1 MGREL
6 YIDKKGKLSQKTQ
19 NIKKAKEN
27 CKKGRRKRHQ
37 QKKQEIKMGRKL
49 NIDARKAK

>member
-6 YIDKKGKLSQKTQ
+6 NIDKKGKISQKNQ
-19 NIKKAKEN
+19 NIKRAKEY

-37 QKKQEIKMGRKL
+37 QKKQEIRMGRKL
-49 NIDARKAK
+49 NIDAKKAK